1 MCTYGGK
8 NQKTVTDVFWKEGAK
23 IPDLMISEI
32 VQLIQKGIMSN
43 DHDQNKGMIFEASLY
58 IQNVLKGTS
67 MDELKKYMSA
77 FKNEMYVEKGR

>member
-32 VQLIQKGIMSN
+32 VQMISKGIMSN

-58 IQNVLKGTS
+58 I
-67 MDELKKYMSA
+67 
-77 FKNEMYVEKGR
+77 